1 MGKALFATYP
11 AARQLYSTSDAILGY
26 RISDLCFTGPA
37 ESLQQTNRAQPALL
51 VTEIAHLQA
60 LVARYASELSEPRF
74 MAGHSLGEY
83 AALVAAGSLKFDDAL
98 RLVAERGRLMQ
109 HAGSDIGEPSGMAA
123 LLGLD
128 GADLAEVCEQAGV

>member
-1 MGKALFATYP
+1 MTSPFGDADGPVAWIFPGQGSQAVGMGKALYDTYP
-11 AARQLYSTSDAILGY
+11 AARQLYSTADAILGY
-26 RISDLCFTGPA
+26 PISDLCFNGPA

-60 LVARYASELSEPRF
+60 LKARYASELSEPRF

-98 RLVAERGRLMQ
+98 
-109 HAGSDIGEPSGMAA
+109 
-123 LLGLD
+123 
-128 GADLAEVCEQAGV
+128 